1 MKKIYIIVCLLI
13 TGMIS
18 SCSDFLSA
26 PSQSSFSEE
35 NVFQNE
41 KLTENMIFNIYSFFA
56 QTNSHRG
63 RFQPYYG
70 MNTDAEMINATDLT
84 DITSLCNYSM
94 VPANSQMSGT
104 KDPNTWT
111 CFYNAIEAA
120 NVCLAG
126 IEKYGNPTHE
136 NLMGYFYGEA
146 LTLRATFYYD
156 LLRGWGDVPAR
167 FVPVTSE
174 TIYME
179 KSDRDVIYKQIIDDL
194 GKASDYLPWPRD
206 NERTATVERVNKAY
220 AKALRARLCLM
231 AAGYSQRPLSENN
244 HKDSEIRLSNAPE
257 LQKSVL
263 YPIAKQELE
272 DIVKSGKC
280 GLTSS
285 FEKFFVD
292 LCKDK
297 IDAGGESLFELPYAD
312 GRGRWMQT
320 FAVYHYN
327 ADKYQS
333 SSKKGG
339 QNVPTPTLFYDF
351 DSRDLRRD
359 VTCIPYKWQDGKQVL
374 KTSEPTQKEG
384 WNFGKYRY
392 EWMSRVVNGDD
403 GINQSYVRY
412 SDVLLMLAE
421 VLNELDDLRGAKG
434 YLETVRKRA
443 FKEADWPEKVDN
455 YIVRLTTKEEFFNA
469 IVDERKFEFAGE
481 MLRKEDLIRW
491 NLLGEKVKA
500 TKDNMD
506 DLRNY
511 RNKYAVLPRTLYYRQ
526 APNGESLEI
535 YGLNAGEDTT
545 PQGSGWQQSVNWQ
558 KAVVTDARVE
568 RFYINDP
575 DKRQFWPIFQSDLD
589 TQMGS
594 LVNDYD
600 Y

>member
-1 MKKIYIIVCLLI
+1 MRKIYIVAYLLL
-13 TGMIS
+13 TGLTS
-18 SCSDFLSA
+18 SCSDFLST

-35 NVFQNE
+35 SVFQNE

-70 MNTDAEMINATDLT
+70 MNTDAEMVNATDLT
-84 DITSLCNYSM
+84 DATSLCNYSA

-120 NVCLAG
+120 NVCLEG
-126 IEKYGNPTHE
+126 IEKYGKPAPG

-146 LTLRATFYYD
+146 LALRATFYYD

-167 FVPVTSE
+167 FVPVTSK

-179 KSDRDVIYKQIIDDL
+179 KSDRDVIYKQILADL
-194 GKASDYLPWPRD
+194 EKAESYLPWPLES
-206 NERTATVERVNKAY
+206 ERTATVERVNKAY

-231 AAGYSQRPLSENN
+231 AAGYSQRPLNDNE
-244 HKDSEIRLSNAPE
+244 HRESEIRLSKDPE
-257 LQKSVL
+257 LQKNVL

-272 DIVKSGKC
+272 DIVNSGKC
-280 GLTSS
+280 KLATS
-285 FEKFFVD
+285 FEGFFKD
-292 LCKDK
+292 LCQDK
-297 IDAGGESLFELPYAD
+297 VDAGGESLFELPFAD

-320 FAVYHYN
+320 FAVYHYDK
-327 ADKYQS
+327 DKYLS
-333 SSKKGG
+333 ANKKGG
-339 QNVPTPTLFYDF
+339 QNVPTPTLYYDF
-351 DSRDLRRD
+351 DDEDLRRD
-359 VTCIPYKWQDGKQVL
+359 ITCVPYKWQGGKQVL

-392 EWMSRVVNGDD
+392 EWMSRVVSGDD
-403 GINQSYVRY
+403 GINQPYVRY

-421 VLNELDDLRGAKG
+421 VLNELDDLKGAKG
-434 YLETVRKRA
+434 YLAMVRKRA
-443 FKEADWPEKVDN
+443 FKEEAWSEKVDG
-455 YIVRLTTKEEFFNA
+455 YINRLMTKEQFFQA

-491 NLLGEKVKA
+491 NLLNTNVMEAK
-500 TKDNMD
+500 TKMD

-511 RNKYAVLPRTLYYRQ
+511 RNQYSVLPRKVYYRLTSD
-526 APNGESLEI
+526 EETLEV
-535 YGLNAGEDTT
+535 YGLNIGEDNA
-545 PQGSGWQQSVNWQ
+545 PQGEGWQSVDWQ
-558 KAVVTDARVE
+558 KAAITDARVE
-568 RFYINDP
+568 RFYMNEP
-575 DKRQFWPIFQSDLD
+575 NKRQFWPIFQSDLD

-594 LVNDYD
+594 LINDYG

>member
-1 MKKIYIIVCLLI
+1 MKKIYIVACLLLTGFI
-13 TGMIS
+13 T

-35 NVFQNE
+35 RVFQNE
-41 KLTENMIFNIYSFFA
+41 KLTENMIFNVYSFFA

-70 MNTDAEMINATDLT
+70 MNTDIEMVNATDLT
-84 DITSLCNYSM
+84 DATSLCNYSA

-120 NVCLAG
+120 NVCLEG
-126 IEKYGNPTHE
+126 IEKYGNPTFD

-146 LTLRATFYYD
+146 LVLRATFYYD

-174 TIYME
+174 TIYMA
-179 KSDRDVIYKQIIDDL
+179 KTDRDVIYKRIISDL
-194 GKASDYLPWPRD
+194 AKAEDYLPWPGES
-206 NERTATVERVNKAY
+206 ERTATVERVNKAY

-231 AAGYSQRPLSENN
+231 AAGYSQRPLSEND
-244 HKDSEIRLSNAPE
+244 HEGSEIRLSNDPE
-257 LQKSVL
+257 LQKNVL

-272 DIVKSGKC
+272 DIVQSKKC
-280 GLTSS
+280 KLASS
-285 FEKFFVD
+285 FEEFFKN
-292 LCKDK
+292 LCQDK
-297 IDAGGESLFELPYAD
+297 VEAGGESLFELPFAD

-320 FAVYHYN
+320 FAIYHYDK
-327 ADKYQS
+327 DKYLS
-333 SSKKGG
+333 ANKKGG
-339 QNVPTPTLFYDF
+339 QNIPTPTLYYDF
-351 DSRDLRRD
+351 DIKDLRRD
-359 VTCIPYKWQDGKQVL
+359 ITCVPYKWQGGKQVL
-374 KTSEPTQKEG
+374 TTSEPTQKQG

-392 EWMSRVVNGDD
+392 EWMSRVISGDD
-403 GINQSYVRY
+403 GINQPYARY

-421 VLNELDDLRGAKG
+421 VLNELNDLEGAKG
-434 YLETVRKRA
+434 YLGMVRKRA
-443 FKEADWPEKVDN
+443 FREEDWKEKVEDYN
-455 YIVRLTTKEEFFNA
+455 TRLLTKEQFFNA

-491 NLLGEKVKA
+491 NLLGKKIKETKVK
-500 TKDNMD
+500 MD

-511 RNKYAVLPRTLYYRQ
+511 RNGYSVLPRKIYYRQ
-526 APNGESLEI
+526 MPDGESLEV
-535 YGLNAGEDTT
+535 YGLHVGEDNA
-545 PQGSGWQQSVNWQ
+545 PQEEGWQSVDWQ
-558 KAVVTDARVE
+558 NAVVTDARVE
-568 RFYINDP
+568 RFYMNDP

-594 LVNDYD
+594 LINDYG

>member
-1 MKKIYIIVCLLI
+1 MRKIYIVAYLLLAGL
-13 TGMIS
+13 TS

-35 NVFQNE
+35 SVFQNE

-70 MNTDAEMINATDLT
+70 MNTDAEMVNATDLT
-84 DITSLCNYSM
+84 DATSLCNYSA

-120 NVCLAG
+120 NVCVEG
-126 IEKYGNPTHE
+126 IEKYGKPAPG

-146 LTLRATFYYD
+146 LVLRATFYYD

-179 KSDRDVIYKQIIDDL
+179 KSDRDVIYKQILADL
-194 GKASDYLPWPRD
+194 EKAENYLPWPLES
-206 NERTATVERVNKAY
+206 ERTATVERVNKAY

-231 AAGYSQRPLSENN
+231 AAGYSQRPLNDNE
-244 HKDSEIRLSNAPE
+244 HKESEIRLSKDPE
-257 LQKSVL
+257 LQKNVL

-272 DIVKSGKC
+272 DIVNSGKC
-280 GLTSS
+280 KLTTS
-285 FEKFFVD
+285 FEGFFKD
-292 LCKDK
+292 LCRDK
-297 IDAGGESLFELPYAD
+297 VDAGGESLFELPFAD

-320 FAVYHYN
+320 FAVYHYDK
-327 ADKYQS
+327 DKYLS
-333 SSKKGG
+333 ANKKGG
-339 QNVPTPTLFYDF
+339 QNVPTPTLYYDF
-351 DSRDLRRD
+351 DDEDLRRD
-359 VTCIPYKWQDGKQVL
+359 ITCVPYKWQGGKQVL

-392 EWMSRVVNGDD
+392 EWMSRVVSGDD
-403 GINQSYVRY
+403 GINQPYVRY
-412 SDVLLMLAE
+412 ADVLLMLAE
-421 VLNELDDLRGAKG
+421 VLNELDDLKGAKG
-434 YLETVRKRA
+434 YLAMVRKRA
-443 FKEADWPEKVDN
+443 FKEEAWPEKVDG
-455 YIVRLTTKEEFFNA
+455 YINRLMTKEQFFQA
-469 IVDERKFEFAGE
+469 IVNERKFEFAGE

-491 NLLGEKVKA
+491 NLLNTNVME
-500 TKDNMD
+500 TKTKME

-511 RNKYAVLPRTLYYRQ
+511 QNQYSALPRKVYYRLTSD
-526 APNGESLEI
+526 EETLEI
-535 YGLNAGEDTT
+535 YGLNIGEDNA
-545 PQGSGWQQSVNWQ
+545 PQGEGWQSVDWQ
-558 KAVVTDARVE
+558 KATITDARVE
-568 RFYINDP
+568 RFYMNEP
-575 DKRQFWPIFQSDLD
+575 NKRQFWPIFQSDLD

-594 LVNDYD
+594 LINDYG

>member
-1 MKKIYIIVCLLI
+1 MKNIYILACLLLVGFI
-13 TGMIS
+13 T

-35 NVFQNE
+35 RVFQNE
-41 KLTENMIFNIYSFFA
+41 KLTENMIFNVYSFFA

-70 MNTDAEMINATDLT
+70 MNTDIEMVNATDLT
-84 DITSLCNYSM
+84 DATSLCNYSA

-120 NVCLAG
+120 NVCLEG
-126 IEKYGNPTHE
+126 IEKYGNPTFD

-146 LTLRATFYYD
+146 LALRATFYYD

-174 TIYME
+174 TIYMA
-179 KSDRDVIYKQIIDDL
+179 KSDRDVIYKRIISDL
-194 GKASDYLPWPRD
+194 EKAEDYLPWPGES
-206 NERTATVERVNKAY
+206 ERTATVERVNKAY

-231 AAGYSQRPLSENN
+231 AAGYSQRPLNENDHKGSEV
-244 HKDSEIRLSNAPE
+244 RLSNDPD
-257 LQKSVL
+257 LQKNVL

-272 DIVKSGKC
+272 DIVHSKKC
-280 GLTSS
+280 KLTSS
-285 FEKFFVD
+285 FEEFFRN
-292 LCKDK
+292 LCQDK
-297 IDAGGESLFELPYAD
+297 VVAGGESLFELPFAD

-320 FAVYHYN
+320 FAIYHYDK
-327 ADKYQS
+327 DKYLS
-333 SSKKGG
+333 ANKKGG
-339 QNVPTPTLFYDF
+339 QNIPTPTLYYDF
-351 DSRDLRRD
+351 DTKDLRRD
-359 VTCIPYKWQDGKQVL
+359 ITCVPYKWQGGKQVL
-374 KTSEPTQKEG
+374 VTSEPTQKQG

-392 EWMSRVVNGDD
+392 EWMSRVISGDD
-403 GINQSYVRY
+403 GINQPYVRY

-421 VLNELDDLRGAKG
+421 VLNELNDLEGAKK
-434 YLETVRKRA
+434 YLEMVRKRA
-443 FKEADWPEKVDN
+443 FREEDWKEKVEDYN
-455 YIVRLTTKEEFFNA
+455 ARLLTKEQFFNA

-491 NLLGEKVKA
+491 NLLGKKINETKVK
-500 TKDNMD
+500 MD

-511 RNKYAVLPRTLYYRQ
+511 RNGYSVLPRKVYYRQ
-526 APNGESLEI
+526 MPDGESLEV
-535 YGLNAGEDTT
+535 YGLHVGEDNA
-545 PQGSGWQQSVNWQ
+545 PQGDGWQSVDWQ
-558 KAVVTDARVE
+558 NAVVTDARVE
-568 RFYINDP
+568 RFYMNDP

-594 LVNDYD
+594 LINDYG

>member
-1 MKKIYIIVCLLI
+1 MRKIYIVAYLLLAGL
-13 TGMIS
+13 TS
-18 SCSDFLSA
+18 SCSDFLST

-35 NVFQNE
+35 SVFQNE

-70 MNTDAEMINATDLT
+70 MNTDAEMVNATDLT
-84 DITSLCNYSM
+84 DATSLCNYSA

-120 NVCLAG
+120 NVCLEG
-126 IEKYGNPTHE
+126 IEKYGKPAPG

-146 LTLRATFYYD
+146 LVLRATFYYD

-179 KSDRDVIYKQIIDDL
+179 KSDRDVIYKQILADL
-194 GKASDYLPWPRD
+194 EKAESYLPWPLES
-206 NERTATVERVNKAY
+206 ERTATVERVNKAY

-231 AAGYSQRPLSENN
+231 AAGYSQRPLNDNE
-244 HKDSEIRLSNAPE
+244 HKESEIRLSKDPE
-257 LQKSVL
+257 LQKNVL

-272 DIVKSGKC
+272 DIVNSGKC
-280 GLTSS
+280 KLATS
-285 FEKFFVD
+285 FEGFFKD
-292 LCKDK
+292 LCRDK
-297 IDAGGESLFELPYAD
+297 VDAGGESLFELPFAD

-320 FAVYHYN
+320 FAVYHYDK
-327 ADKYQS
+327 DKYLS
-333 SSKKGG
+333 ANKKGG
-339 QNVPTPTLFYDF
+339 QNVPTPTLYYDF
-351 DSRDLRRD
+351 DDEDLRRD
-359 VTCIPYKWQDGKQVL
+359 ITCVPYKWQGGKQVL

-392 EWMSRVVNGDD
+392 EWMSRVVSGDD
-403 GINQSYVRY
+403 GINQPYVRY

-421 VLNELDDLRGAKG
+421 VLNELDDLKAAKG
-434 YLETVRKRA
+434 YLAMVRKRA
-443 FKEADWPEKVDN
+443 FKEEAWSEKVDG
-455 YIVRLTTKEEFFNA
+455 YINRLMTKEQFFQA

-491 NLLGEKVKA
+491 NLLNTNVMEAK
-500 TKDNMD
+500 TKMD

-511 RNKYAVLPRTLYYRQ
+511 RNQYSVLPRKVYYRLTSD
-526 APNGESLEI
+526 EETLEI
-535 YGLNAGEDTT
+535 YGLNIGEDNA
-545 PQGSGWQQSVNWQ
+545 PQGEGWQSVDWQ
-558 KAVVTDARVE
+558 KAVITDARVE
-568 RFYINDP
+568 RFYMNEP
-575 DKRQFWPIFQSDLD
+575 NKRQFWPIFQSDLD

-594 LVNDYD
+594 LINDYG

>member
-1 MKKIYIIVCLLI
+1 MRKIYIVACLLLTSFI
-13 TGMIS
+13 T

-26 PSQSSFSEE
+26 PSKSSFSEE
-35 NVFQNE
+35 SVFQNE
-41 KLTENMIFNIYSFFA
+41 KLTENMIFNVYSFFA

-70 MNTDAEMINATDLT
+70 MNTDIEMVNATDLT
-84 DITSLCNYSM
+84 DATSLCNYSA

-120 NVCLAG
+120 NVCLEG
-126 IEKYGNPTHE
+126 IEKYGNPAFD

-146 LTLRATFYYD
+146 LVLRATFYYD

-174 TIYME
+174 TIYMA
-179 KSDRDVIYKQIIDDL
+179 KTDRDVIYKQIISDL
-194 GKASDYLPWPRD
+194 EKAEDYLPWPGES
-206 NERTATVERVNKAY
+206 ERTATVERVNKAY

-231 AAGYSQRPLSENN
+231 AAGYSQRPLSEND
-244 HKDSEIRLSNAPE
+244 HEGSETRLSNDPD
-257 LQKSVL
+257 LQRNVL

-272 DIVKSGKC
+272 DIVRSKKC
-280 GLTSS
+280 KLASS
-285 FEKFFVD
+285 FEGFFRN
-292 LCKDK
+292 LCQDK
-297 IDAGGESLFELPYAD
+297 VEAGGESLFELPFAD

-320 FAVYHYN
+320 FGVYHYDK
-327 ADKYQS
+327 DKYLS
-333 SSKKGG
+333 ANKKGG
-339 QNVPTPTLFYDF
+339 QNIPTPTLYYDF
-351 DSRDLRRD
+351 DAKDLRRD
-359 VTCIPYKWQDGKQVL
+359 ITCVPYKWQGGKQVL
-374 KTSEPTQKEG
+374 TTSEPTQKHG

-392 EWMSRVVNGDD
+392 EWMARIISGDD
-403 GINQSYVRY
+403 GINQPYARY

-421 VLNELDDLRGAKG
+421 VLNELNDLEGAKE
-434 YLETVRKRA
+434 YLAMVRKRA
-443 FKEADWPEKVDN
+443 FREEDWKEKVEDYN
-455 YIVRLTTKEEFFNA
+455 ARLLTKEQFFNA

-491 NLLGEKVKA
+491 NLLGKNLKETKVKM
-500 TKDNMD
+500 N

-511 RNKYAVLPRTLYYRQ
+511 CNDYIGLPRKIYYRQ
-526 APNGESLEI
+526 MPDGESLEV
-535 YGLNAGEDTT
+535 YGLNVGEDNA
-545 PQGSGWQQSVNWQ
+545 PQGDGWQSMDWQ
-558 KAVVTDARVE
+558 NAVVTDARVE
-568 RFYINDP
+568 RFYMNDP

-594 LVNDYD
+594 LINDYG